1 MVCQGDSDLFV
12 PPAEVVKFKKQMDSI
27 GADYTF
33 KSYAEAT
40 HSFTNPDATA
50 MGEKFKLP
58 IKYNAAA
65 DTASWK
71 DMKDFFAR
79 IFK

>member
-1 MVCQGDSDLFV
+1 
-12 PPAEVVKFKKQMDSI
+12 MDAI

-33 KSYAEAT
+33 KAYADAK
-40 HSFTNPDATA
+40 HAFTNPGATLTGQRFN
-50 MGEKFKLP
+50 MP

-71 DMKDFFAR
+71 DMQDFFNR